1 MTSTCRSR
9 FGCKSLTWLTAAPLL
24 CPVLLALASSGT
36 PSQGPALPAGART
49 RWIVADPH
57 EIVVYV
63 TFDPARVERERT
75 RTLRFITIDEL
86 AAGEVRWAA
95 DYLARHPAHRNW
107 GISFLE
113 IIRAGTF
120 TIDGRTPDWRTHGA
134 AALWCARVAPSDPT
148 ADVGPGRPL
157 LVLGFWVPDRAYV
170 TYVRGR
176 GHYATYGNV
185 TLEDDVAGT
194 WRGSVDTGDLAVTA
208 RCVPS
213 GAVTGGA
220 GSAGAQ
226 VLFPPLSSGM
236 RDIVRVAFAGHR
248 ERECGDGSSWQ
259 LRGIHPLA
267 GGVVLEPSVLQ
278 FGYELS
284 GGAYAR

>member
-9 FGCKSLTWLTAAPLL
+9 FGCQSLTWLTAAPPL

-63 TFDPARVERERT
+63 TFDPARVERERP

-120 TIDGRTPDWRTHGA
+120 TIDGRTPDWRTHRA

-148 ADVGPGRPL
+148 ADVGPGRL
-157 LVLGFWVPDRAYV
+157 LRPRVLGARPGCTSP
-170 TYVRGR
+170 TYAAG
-176 GHYATYGNV
+176 ATTPPTATSRSKTMWPAPGG
-185 TLEDDVAGT
+185 D
-194 WRGSVDTGDLAVTA
+194 SIDTGGLAVTA

-278 FGYELS
+278 FERAL
-284 GGAYAR
+284 